1 MKKLLIGSAL
11 VALPVAG
18 MAADPFQSVGL
29 YFLNTDVEVTSPTGS
44 GDDDGDGFGIDGL
57 FRVGD
62 QAFIDAEYQSSETDD
77 FDIEI
82 DQLRFG
88 LGFHSLA
95 TEGGV
100 TLYGQG
106 EYVSFESDGDDE
118 SGFGLHGGAILPLS
132 PQFHL
137 RGDLGY
143 LTLDDSDGFEFTFG
157 GQFDLNPQFGLFA
170 DYRMTSL
177 EDDNDN
183 ELDITDIKLG
193 GRFLF

>member
-11 VALPVAG
+11 AALPFVG
-18 MAADPFQSVGL
+18 MAADPFQGVDL
-29 YFLNTDVEVTSPTGS
+29 YYVNSEIEIGG
-44 GDDDGDGFGIDGL
+44 GDDDGGGFGIGGL

-62 QAFIDAEYQSSETDD
+62 QAYLDAEYQSAETDD

-88 LGFHSLA
+88 IGVHSRA
-95 TEGGV
+95 MEGGL
-100 TLYGQG
+100 TFYGQG
-106 EYVSFESDGDDE
+106 EYASIEVEGEDE

-132 PQFHL
+132 PQFYL
-137 RGDLGY
+137 RGEIGY
-143 LTLDDSDGFEFTFG
+143 LTLDDFDGLEYTIG
-157 GQFDLNPQFGLFA
+157 GAFDLSEQFGLFL
-170 DYRMTSL
+170 DYRVTPL

-183 ELDITDIKLG
+183 EVDFTDLKLG